1 MKEFEVGDLVLLTLD
16 SPGLLGITDGL
27 WEYKDRIFRISRVK
41 LFPGNGK
48 TDSRGTYYELKGLES
63 DAGVPYAITPD
74 WIRPM
79 RELKR

>member
-1 MKEFEVGDLVLLTLD
+1 MREFEVGDLVLLTLD
-16 SPGLLGITDGL
+16 SPGPLGITDRL
-27 WEYKDRIFRISRVK
+27 WEYKDRIFRISKVK
-41 LFPGNGK
+41 SFPGDGRSD
-48 TDSRGTYYELKGLES
+48 TRGTYYELKGLES